1 MDAHTVEVN
10 GETIKAKHIVIATG
24 AHPFIPS
31 VPGAEFGETSDDVFA
46 WEELPTSVAIIG
58 AGYIAV
64 ELAGVLHHL
73 GVQTD
78 LFIRRDRVLR
88 SFDSYIIDGLMEEM
102 ENKPS
107 ASQTQGSHE
116 A

>member
-24 AHPFIPS
+24 ALPFIPS

-46 WEELPTSVAIIG
+46 WEELPSSVAIIG

-64 ELAGVLHHL
+64 ELCWCAPS
-73 GVQTD
+73 
-78 LFIRRDRVLR
+78 FR
-88 SFDSYIIDGLMEEM
+88 SPNRPLYPKRSGF
-102 ENKPS
+102 
-107 ASQTQGSHE
+107 T
-116 A
+116 